1 VNKRTRTLS
10 LLGIGI
16 LVVAIG
22 AAFLFF
28 YDATHAPSQVQTP
41 QTPATPQVQSPDVT
55 PQTPESTSIPVKV
68 FFSKHPASDDDP
80 TKTFPV
86 DRTSPDSGVAV
97 YAISQLLTGPTA
109 QETSQGYFSTVRVR
123 NDASN
128 CGDSDFTITI
138 KDTVATL
145 RFCRTFDAVGTMSD
159 GQAQET
165 IKATLLQFSTIK
177 KVIILTKDGNCQ
189 FDMSG
194 ENRCLM

>member
-1 VNKRTRTLS
+1 MNKRTRTFG

-16 LVVAIG
+16 LLVAVG
-22 AAFLFF
+22 AAFLFA
-28 YDATHAPSQVQTP
+28 YDSTHAPSQIPTLQTP
-41 QTPATPQVQSPDVT
+41 TTQVRSPDITSQTPT
-55 PQTPESTSIPVKV
+55 STAVPIRV
-68 FFSKHPASDDDP
+68 FFSRHPASDDDP

-97 YAISQLLTGPTA
+97 YALSQLLVGPTA
-109 QETSQGYFSTVRVR
+109 TEESQGYFSTVHVR
-123 NDASN
+123 DDASN
-128 CGDSDFTITI
+128 CSGSDFTLTI
-138 KDTVATL
+138 KDAVATL
-145 RFCRTFDAVGTMSD
+145 RFCRTFDAIGTISD

-165 IKATLLQFSTIK
+165 IKATLLQFTTIK